1 MEYKKEEIRQG
12 IMLHSIN
19 TNKFK
24 TNLIA
29 IFLSTPLS
37 RDTVTYNAV
46 LASTLRR
53 GNINLKTQEEISKRL
68 EEMYGASFDC
78 GIDKI
83 IDNHILKF
91 YIESVNDSYLPEN
104 SENILKSSIDMICD
118 IVFKPLVENEAF
130 CDEYVNQE
138 KENIKQR
145 INSKIDN
152 KAAYAKMRCVE
163 EMYKNEPTGL
173 FRFGY
178 TEDVDKINNKNLYE
192 YYKKLISE
200 CKIDIFVSGNLEN
213 VDYKKMIDDSLNIHN
228 VVPRTPIFV
237 RKEIETKKIKEENIV
252 TESLDVK
259 QGKLVLGLDITFSEE
274 DLKDK
279 DLRFQAKIYNSILG
293 GSANSK
299 LFQNVREKAS
309 LAYTANSSY
318 VMYRSNIFINCGI
331 EIENYEKTLDII
343 RKQIEDMKNG
353 NFTED
358 DMENAKKGIISS
370 MTSIEDEQDTAVIYF
385 FGQQLT
391 DSNVQIPEYIEKIK
405 NVTKEQIINIANKIQ
420 VNTVYFLRN

>member
-1 MEYKKEEIRQG
+1 
-12 IMLHSIN
+12 
-19 TNKFK
+19 
-24 TNLIA
+24 
-29 IFLSTPLS
+29 
-37 RDTVTYNAV
+37 
-46 LASTLRR
+46 
-53 GNINLKTQEEISKRL
+53 
-68 EEMYGASFDC
+68 MYGASFDC

-178 TEDVDKINNKNLYE
+178 TEDLDKINNKNLYE

>member
-178 TEDVDKINNKNLYE
+178 TEDLDKINNKNLYE

>member
-91 YIESVNDSYLPEN
+91 YIESVNDAYLPEN

-118 IVFKPLVENEAF
+118 MVFKPLVENEAF

-178 TEDVDKINNKNLYE
+178 TEDLDKINNKNLYE

-213 VDYKKMIDDSLNIHN
+213 VAYKKMIDDSLNIHN
-228 VVPRTPIFV
+228 VVPRMPIFV
-237 RKEIETKKIKEENIV
+237 RKEIEAKKIKEENIV

-259 QGKLVLGLDITFSEE
+259 QGKLVLGLDITFSDE

-279 DLRFQAKIYNSILG
+279 DVRFQAKIYNSILG

-309 LAYTANSSY
+309 LAYTASSSY

>member
-178 TEDVDKINNKNLYE
+178 TEDLDKINNKNLYE

-343 RKQIEDMKNG
+343 RKQIEDMKKG
-353 NFTED
+353 DFTED

-420 VNTVYFLRN
+420 VNTVYFLKN